1 MIRLPQVSLRMPT
14 VERPQAVSSER
25 NSAPSSFSRLY
36 YASMSAIQNT
46 VSGMPSSNVIS
57 ASLVKYISVSDTA
70 WLSSIQQNN
79 SAIDCVNHFI
89 GDFFGNVTPTL
100 FSSTVV
106 IEVVSNCRR
115 FFWQAGWSA

>member
-1 MIRLPQVSLRMPT
+1 MPT
-14 VERPQAVSSER
+14 VETPQAFSSER

-57 ASLVKYISVSDTA
+57 ASLVKYISVSETA
-70 WLSSIQQNN
+70 LLCSMQQNN
-79 SAIDCVNHFI
+79 SAIDCFNHFL
-89 GDFFGNVTPTL
+89 GDFFGSLTPTL
-100 FSSTVV
+100 FLTTVV